1 MSQKSIL
8 NSDIENSET
17 TQSSN
22 DFKEAVF
29 QIQRVDNMKLIDES
43 AKSFRCKLFFF
54 YIKENERNQ
63 GSKLFAYSK
72 MEKMR
77 HGCQVCSICYLQC
90 VVKES

>member
-43 AKSFRCKLFFF
+43 AKSFRYKLFFF
-54 YIKENERNQ
+54 T
-63 GSKLFAYSK
+63 
-72 MEKMR
+72 
-77 HGCQVCSICYLQC
+77 
-90 VVKES
+90 